1 MTKFIAVAPEFSV
14 APQIGPEDFA
24 AAAAQG
30 FRTIINNRPDGEAP
44 GQLSSA
50 DAEAAAAAAGLI
62 YRAIPVV
69 MPFPSAA
76 IDAFAE
82 ALAQTPGPHLA
93 YCRSGTR
100 SITLWSMAQA
110 KAGADPDALVK
121 AAADAGY
128 DLSGARATR
137 AALGAG

>member
-1 MTKFIAVAPEFSV
+1 MTKFIPVAPDFSV

-24 AAAAQG
+24 AAAALG
-30 FRTIINNRPDGEAP
+30 FKSIINNRPDGEAP
-44 GQLSSA
+44 GQLTSA
-50 DAEAAAAAAGLI
+50 KAEAAANSAGLT

-69 MPFPSAA
+69 MPFPASA
-76 IDAFAE
+76 IDAFAA

-100 SITLWSMAQA
+100 SITLWAMARA

-128 DLSGARATR
+128 ALSGARATL
-137 AALGAG
+137 AALGGG